1 MLSQMLREIMEYE
14 LMSKFTPLTESLYQ
28 YLWSSIDR
36 EPELLR
42 QLRHETSAL
51 PLARMQIA
59 PDQGQFMALLAQMT
73 AARKV
78 LEIGTFTGYSS
89 LALALV
95 MPAEGRVVCC
105 DLSGEW
111 TDIAR
116 RYWNQA
122 GVADKI
128 ELHLQPALQ
137 TLEELLREGAEG
149 SFDMAFIDADKE
161 NYRNYY
167 EACLKLLRPG
177 GLILIDNVLWGG
189 SVIDEEIN
197 DIDTIAIRELNAAL
211 TNDLRITLSMLP
223 VGDGLTL
230 ALKR

>member
-1 MLSQMLREIMEYE
+1 
-14 LMSKFTPLTESLYQ
+14 MSKYTPLTESLYQ
-28 YLWSSIDR
+28 YLWTSIDR

-42 QLRHETSAL
+42 QLRHETAKL

-59 PDQGQFMALLAQMT
+59 PDQGQFMALLVQIM

-89 LALALV
+89 LALALA
-95 MPAEGRVVCC
+95 MPTDGRIVCC

-116 RYWNQA
+116 RYWELA
-122 GVADKI
+122 GVTDKI

-137 TLEELLREGAEG
+137 TLEALLASDAEA

-161 NYRNYY
+161 NYRNYF

-177 GLILIDNVLWGG
+177 GLILVDNVLWGG
-189 SVIDEEIN
+189 SVIDSEVN
-197 DIDTIAIRELNAAL
+197 DVDTIAIRELNAAL
-211 TNDLRITLSMLP
+211 TNDQRISLSMLP

-230 ALKR
+230 AVKR